1 MTCSLDCFRMDTKP
15 EHNRNS
21 EPIEENRENKAPKIH
36 VLVLDFIHTHTH
48 KSTRSRRP
56 GCGHVELSF
65 IKV

>member
-1 MTCSLDCFRMDTKP
+1 MDTKP

-21 EPIEENRENKAPKIH
+21 EPIEENRENEAPKIH
-36 VLVLDFIHTHTH
+36 VLVLAFIHTHTH
-48 KSTRSRRP
+48 THTHARSRRP

>member
-1 MTCSLDCFRMDTKP
+1 MTCSLNCFRMDTKP

-36 VLVLDFIHTHTH
+36 VLVLAFIHTHTRA
-48 KSTRSRRP
+48 RSRRP
-56 GCGHVELSF
+56 GCGHVDLSF